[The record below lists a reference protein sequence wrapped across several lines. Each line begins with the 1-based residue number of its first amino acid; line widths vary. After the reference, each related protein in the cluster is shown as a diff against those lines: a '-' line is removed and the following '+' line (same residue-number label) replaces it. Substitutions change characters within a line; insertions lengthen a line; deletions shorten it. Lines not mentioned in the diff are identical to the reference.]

1 MIRLFFKLCAPLS
14 EAGIGA
20 LGSAAQGAASF
31 VTGLVG
37 ARQNLKAQREANE
50 MNYKIAQM
58 NNDYNVKMMERQMD
72 YNTEMWNKSNEYN
85 KASNQVAR
93 LREAGL
99 NPYLML
105 NGGSAGSAAN
115 AMGIN
120 PPTATAVTMQPTDNG
135 LAGVAS
141 SISQM
146 QNPMSVYADLK
157 NRFAE
162 ARIAESEANVAEDT
176 QDDRILNAELQNSAL
191 RESTALTL
199 SQRLKN
205 DIDVAW
211 LPTQYS
217 LMCGGYLADIALK
230 RSQKQLTD
238 KQVDHEVQKIAETV
252 ARIAGID
259 KDNQIKALEISLR
272 NAVFDYDVQRKK
284 YEAEYWRNNSGFK
297 PSGWSGF
304 FSGLA
309 TNPELF
315 ASFEKT
321 INTVL
326 SKLGFD
332 VFDSSQKKNS
342 VPSLNE
348 FIDDIFVS
356 DSVKKVRRGRSVVIS
371 PSGRVMGYY
380 DKSGK
385 YHEL

>member
-1 MIRLFFKLCAPLS
+1 MS

-20 LGSAAQGAASF
+20 LGSAAQGAASLI
-31 VTGLVG
+31 TGLVG

-50 MNYKIAQM
+50 ANYKIAQM

-120 PPTATAVTMQPTDNG
+120 PPTATPVTMQPTDNG

-141 SISQM
+141 NISQM

-162 ARIAESEANVAEDT
+162 ARIAEAEANVAEET
-176 QDDRILNAELQNSAL
+176 QDDRIVNAELQNSAL
-191 RESTALTL
+191 RESTALTM

-205 DIDVAW
+205 DIDIAW

-230 RSQKQLTD
+230 RSQRNLTD
-238 KQVDHEVQKIAETV
+238 KQVEHEVQKIAETV

-259 KDNQIKALEISLR
+259 KDNQIKDLEIALR
-272 NAVFDYDVQRKK
+272 NAVFDYEFQQKK
-284 YEAEYWRNNSGFK
+284 YEADYWRNNSGFK

-315 ASFEKT
+315 TSFERTLDKVFELLGIERSKRKVNPFS
-321 INTVL
+321 INKEL
-326 SKLGFD
+326 LKPEKFKKDSFYD
-332 VFDSSQKKNS
+332 VST
-342 VPSLNE
+342 
-348 FIDDIFVS
+348 
-356 DSVKKVRRGRSVVIS
+356 GRWYSNQT
-371 PSGRVMGYY
+371 
-380 DKSGK
+380 
-385 YHEL
+385 

>member
-1 MIRLFFKLCAPLS
+1 MRHLLFKLCAPLS

-20 LGSAAQGAASF
+20 LGSAAQGAASLI
-31 VTGLVG
+31 TGLVG

-50 MNYKIAQM
+50 ANYKIAQM

-120 PPTATAVTMQPTDNG
+120 PPTATPVTMQPTDNG

-141 SISQM
+141 NISQM

-162 ARIAESEANVAEDT
+162 ARIAEAEANVAEET
-176 QDDRILNAELQNSAL
+176 QDDRIVNAELQNSAL
-191 RESTALTL
+191 RESTALTM

-205 DIDVAW
+205 DIDIAW

-230 RSQKQLTD
+230 RSQRNLTD
-238 KQVDHEVQKIAETV
+238 KQVEHEVQKIAETV

-259 KDNQIKALEISLR
+259 KDNQIKDLEIALR
-272 NAVFDYDVQRKK
+272 NAVFDYEFQQKK
-284 YEAEYWRNNSGFK
+284 YEADYWRNNSGFK

-315 ASFEKT
+315 TSFERTLDKVFELLGIERSKRKVNPFS
-321 INTVL
+321 INKEL
-326 SKLGFD
+326 LKPEKFKKDSFYD
-332 VFDSSQKKNS
+332 VST
-342 VPSLNE
+342 
-348 FIDDIFVS
+348 
-356 DSVKKVRRGRSVVIS
+356 GRWYSNQT
-371 PSGRVMGYY
+371 
-380 DKSGK
+380 
-385 YHEL
+385 